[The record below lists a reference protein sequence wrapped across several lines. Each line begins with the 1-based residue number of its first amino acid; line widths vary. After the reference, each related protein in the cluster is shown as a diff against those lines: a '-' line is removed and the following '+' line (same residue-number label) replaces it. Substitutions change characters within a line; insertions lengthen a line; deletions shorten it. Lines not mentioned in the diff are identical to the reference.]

1 MSESH
6 VIAAIVEHK
15 PGVLYR
21 VANMFRRRDFNIES
35 ISVGPT
41 EAPDLARMTITVRGG
56 EAQVEQAIKQLQK
69 LIDVVKVST
78 LPPKETVAREL
89 ALVKVHTADARARSD
104 IVNYVDIFRGRVV
117 DVAPDSMTTEITGTS
132 DKIEAFIE
140 LMKGFGVREVARTG
154 MAALSRG
161 TRSMRV
167 EE

>member
-140 LMKGFGVREVARTG
+140 LMRGFGVREVARTG